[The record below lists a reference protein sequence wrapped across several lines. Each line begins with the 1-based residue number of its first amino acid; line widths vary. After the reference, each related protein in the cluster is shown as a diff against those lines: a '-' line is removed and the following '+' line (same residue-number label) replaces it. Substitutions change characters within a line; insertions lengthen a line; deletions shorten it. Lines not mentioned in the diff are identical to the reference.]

1 MRSLIIMRN
10 RLRNSKALTVLEV
23 MLSCIIFSML
33 AGIVF
38 YIFVVSAKSW
48 LKVRKQ
54 VEVSESAQVIIS
66 RIERDKRKF
75 F

>member
-1 MRSLIIMRN
+1 MRN